1 MKSMRILGLA
11 LMMLMAGSTQAQTV
25 KETADSV
32 KASVKSGNVKDAYSK
47 ISGSFKTK
55 KENVDSL
62 GLCREE

>member
-32 KASVKSGNVKDAYSK
+32 KASVKSGNVKDIQDEK
-47 ISGSFKTK
+47 GECRFSGRY
-55 KENVDSL
+55 L
-62 GLCREE
+62 GL

>member
-11 LMMLMAGSTQAQTV
+11 LMMLMAVSTQAQTV

-47 ISGSFKTK
+47 ISGIR
-55 KENVDSL
+55 SL
-62 GLCREE
+62 PCMPRRVMCC

>member
-47 ISGSFKTK
+47 ISGSFIR
-55 KENVDSL
+55 SL
-62 GLCREE
+62 PCMPRRVMCC